1 MRNDVYKYNTVG
13 VGQVTLWNYQAEFP
27 RYERHQLAQVYEYAP
42 ENTIALSFKRI
53 GSRYM

>member
-1 MRNDVYKYNTVG
+1 MRNDADKYNTVG

-27 RYERHQLAQVYEYAP
+27 RYGRHQLAQVYKHAP

-53 GSRYM
+53 GFRYM